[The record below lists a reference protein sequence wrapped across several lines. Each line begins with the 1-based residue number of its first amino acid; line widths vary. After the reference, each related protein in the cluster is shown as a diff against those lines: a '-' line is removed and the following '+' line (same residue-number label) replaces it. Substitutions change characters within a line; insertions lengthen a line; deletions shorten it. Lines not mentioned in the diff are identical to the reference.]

1 MKNSAAY
8 VGRVGGL
15 AVALGIGAAVT
26 IGHGVALADSTDGA
40 SSATSTGTET
50 KSETPDAPS
59 AAQAGSA
66 APGRVAGQG
75 NSSSPLRYRALLSG
89 IEIARNGG
97 GAQTSSNS
105 SNSVN
110 TTSDDPP
117 AGSTLTAAGD
127 AGTTEPVDT
136 KPADTEPAASGQ
148 VTGTTAT
155 GQLGTELIDPSGPA
169 PQSARHSTTT
179 SSVPAQGDRRPAW
192 KIEARLP
199 ATTSGTASNEVQ
211 PAVDAKNGSAAVAQ
225 AVEPDVVRVTGTQ
238 AKTVAPSS
246 TADSEPVMNLAAAAP
261 PATTVTLPDIVGGL
275 LAAFGFGP
283 LATNSPVAPATPQP
297 MLLGLLEWVRR
308 EISRTFFNQSPN
320 IAYNPAENSLV
331 DGSIVGTLT
340 VDDPDSTAF
349 TFTASK
355 PAHGEVTVDP
365 DGTFTYTPGAT
376 YSGYDTFEVTVSDA
390 SSEAH
395 IHGLS
400 GLLNL
405 VTFGLFGDSGH
416 TSTRTITVGQAPPL
430 GGYTVTTVVSGLTQ
444 PTDFRFLPDGRILF
458 AEKGGAIKVADKNG
472 QLQSTPLITLPTDTV
487 WARGLVAVEVDPQ
500 YQENGYI
507 YASYVTSDN
516 YQRLSRLTV
525 TDPTAEVLTIDPDSE
540 VVLVQGTQPAG
551 NDHHGGGLSFG
562 PDGKLYWSTGD
573 NVCCGVID
581 GSNSQ
586 NLTNMYGKVL
596 RLNPDG
602 TAPADNPFYDGDG
615 PNYDA
620 VYATGFRNPFRLT
633 FTPDGKLLVVDV
645 GQSTW
650 EEVNL
655 VTAGAN
661 YGWPNAEGPCNG
673 IGTTSCS
680 TPSSYANP
688 IYAYRHT
695 TGGSSITAVMAYAA
709 STSGSGQ
716 NKVLIADFNQ
726 GWIKELTFNS
736 DYSSLISERLF
747 EDAASGATNKLVQ
760 TPDGSIYQLTFDGKL
775 TRISPSSEVPS
786 TV

>member
-1 MKNSAAY
+1 MRNSAAY

-40 SSATSTGTET
+40 SGATSSGTSES
-50 KSETPDAPS
+50 KSETPDAGPS
-59 AAQAGSA
+59 AAQAGST
-66 APGRVAGQG
+66 APGQDAGPG
-75 NSSSPLRYRALLSG
+75 NS
-89 IEIARNGG
+89 EIVRSGG
-97 GAQTSSNS
+97 GAQNTSNP

-110 TTSDDPP
+110 TASDDPP
-117 AGSTLTAAGD
+117 ASTPTAAGEID
-127 AGTTEPVDT
+127 TTEP
-136 KPADTEPAASGQ
+136 ANTEPTASGQ
-148 VTGTTAT
+148 VPGAPAT
-155 GQLGTELIDPSGPA
+155 GQLGTELTESFESA

-179 SSVPAQGDRRPAW
+179 SHVPEQGDGKSAW

-199 ATTSGTASNEVQ
+199 ATASGTATNEVR
-211 PAVDAKNGSAAVAQ
+211 PAVDAKTSIAAAAQ
-225 AVEPDVVRVTGTQ
+225 AVESDLVRATGTQ
-238 AKTVAPSS
+238 AKTVATLS
-246 TADSEPVMNLAAAAP
+246 TADSESVMTLAAPAP

-283 LATNSPVAPATPQP
+283 LATNSPVAPAAPQL
-297 MLLGLLEWVRR
+297 MLFGLLEWMRR
-308 EISRTFFNQSPN
+308 EISRTFFNQTPT
-320 IAYNPAENSLV
+320 IAHNPAENSLV

-390 SSEAH
+390 SSGAH

-405 VTFGLFGDSGH
+405 VTFGLLGDSGH
-416 TSTRTITVGQAPPL
+416 TSTRTITIGEAPPPID
-430 GGYTVTTVVSGLTQ
+430 YTVTTVVSGLNQ

-458 AEKGGAIKVADKNG
+458 AEKGGAIKVSDQNG
-472 QLQSTPLITLPTDTV
+472 QLQSTPLITLPTNTV
-487 WARGLVAVEVDPQ
+487 WARGLVAVEVDPH

-540 VVLVQGTQPAG
+540 VVLVQGTQPAA

-573 NVCCGVID
+573 NVCCSVID

-586 NLTNMYGKVL
+586 DLTNMYGKVL

-620 VYATGFRNPFRLT
+620 IYATGFRNPFRLT
-633 FTPDGKLLVVDV
+633 FTPDGELLVVDV
-645 GQSTW
+645 GQSAW

-655 VTAGAN
+655 VTRGAN
-661 YGWPNAEGPCNG
+661 YGWPDAEGPCNG

-688 IYAYRHT
+688 IYAYPHT
-695 TGGSSITAVMAYAA
+695 NGSSSITAVMAYTG

-747 EDAASGATNKLVQ
+747 EDAAPGATNKLVQ